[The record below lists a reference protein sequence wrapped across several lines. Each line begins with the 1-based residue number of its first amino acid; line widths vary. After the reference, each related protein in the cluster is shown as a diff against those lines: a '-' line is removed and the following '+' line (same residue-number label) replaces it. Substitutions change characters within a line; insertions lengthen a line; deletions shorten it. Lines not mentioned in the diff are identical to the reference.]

1 METEVA
7 ATEGVGEATVVLRER
22 PVHEVRFG
30 RVKAA
35 VWATETEHG
44 VMFNVT
50 VCRLYKDKDQRW
62 KSSDRFARDDLLVL
76 AKALDRAHS
85 WVSEMAKGQESVA

>member
-1 METEVA
+1 M
-7 ATEGVGEATVVLRER
+7 
-22 PVHEVRFG
+22 HEVRFG

-44 VMFNVT
+44 VRFNVT
-50 VCRLYKDKDQRW
+50 VSRLYKDQDQRW
-62 KSSDRFARDDLLVL
+62 KSTDRFGRDDLLVL

-85 WVSEMAKGQESVA
+85 WVSEMAKGQEAQG